1 MKDKALKKT
10 YINLLKI
17 NGFLYLSTLIGLS
30 IIPSEYQIY
39 LDVFLRTSISLF
51 LILRFNPFNKN
62 EFSDYDKQIVFSSGL
77 FLFSTTALNT
87 FIRNNL
93 SVFFSFTIMN
103 FKEVL

>member
-1 MKDKALKKT
+1 MLPESSF
-10 YINLLKI
+10 IEL
-17 NGFLYLSTLIGLS
+17 
-30 IIPSEYQIY
+30 IY

-93 SVFFSFTIMN
+93 SVFSSSTIMN